1 MVSDSAFAMFNSL
14 IASNPMVIFCETE
27 CVVVSEVV
35 IDCVNLIVAGKS
47 SIPSQ
52 LSTIFWRQYVFVSGA
67 IILQEN
73 QDSFSEVISPRKNLC
88 KPSISHSMFLEWW
101 NRTKSLSSI

>member
-1 MVSDSAFAMFNSL
+1 MVNFSS
-14 IASNPMVIFCETE
+14 IEW
-27 CVVVSEVV
+27 VVVEELVIDVV
-35 IDCVNLIVAGKS
+35 IVITAGKS

-73 QDSFSEVISPRKNLC
+73 QDSFSEVVSP
-88 KPSISHSMFLEWW
+88 
-101 NRTKSLSSI
+101 